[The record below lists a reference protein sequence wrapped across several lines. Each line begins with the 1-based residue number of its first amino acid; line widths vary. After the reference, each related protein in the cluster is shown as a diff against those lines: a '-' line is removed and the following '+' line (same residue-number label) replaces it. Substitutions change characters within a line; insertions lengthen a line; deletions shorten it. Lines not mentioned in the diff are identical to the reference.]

1 MDTLERARMDID
13 EIDKKMAALF
23 EARMDTAREIAA
35 YKRRVG
41 MEIFDPYRE
50 KTVLEKGMKRLENP
64 EYSEYYLEF
73 MKAVMD
79 ISKEYQNDLIKGEK
93 I

>member
-41 MEIFDPYRE
+41 MEIFDPSRE
-50 KTVLEKGMKRLENP
+50 KTVLEKGMKRLENT

-79 ISKEYQNDLIKGEK
+79 ISKEYQNDLIKGGK

>member
-1 MDTLERARMDID
+1 MDTLERARKDID
-13 EIDKKMAALF
+13 EIDKDMAALF
-23 EARMDTAREIAA
+23 EVRMDTAREIAA

-41 MEIFDPYRE
+41 MEIFDPSRE

-79 ISKEYQNDLIKGEK
+79 ISKEYQNDLIKGGK

>member
-13 EIDKKMAALF
+13 RIDREMAALF

-41 MEIFDPYRE
+41 MEIFDPGRE
-50 KTVLEKGMKRLENP
+50 KAVLEKGVKRLENP
-64 EYSEYYLEF
+64 EYSEYYMEF
-73 MKAVMD
+73 IKAVMD
-79 ISKEYQNDLIKGEK
+79 ISKKYQNDLIKGER

>member
-41 MEIFDPYRE
+41 MEIFDPSR
-50 KTVLEKGMKRLENP
+50 
-64 EYSEYYLEF
+64 
-73 MKAVMD
+73 A
-79 ISKEYQNDLIKGEK
+79 
-93 I
+93 